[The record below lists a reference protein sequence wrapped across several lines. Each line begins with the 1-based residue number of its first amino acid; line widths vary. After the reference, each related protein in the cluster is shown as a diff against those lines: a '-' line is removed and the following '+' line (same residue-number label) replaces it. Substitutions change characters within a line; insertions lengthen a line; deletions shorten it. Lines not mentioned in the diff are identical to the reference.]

1 MRTFHGVAQIEAAV
15 GDHLGTS
22 GWHHIDQARIDA
34 FAAVSGDHQWIHVD
48 PARAAAT
55 EFGCTIAHGYLTLA
69 LTTAF
74 ANEVYRIEGVARLMN
89 YGLNRVRFTAP
100 VPVDSDVRGS
110 IELRAVQRTGSA
122 VRVMLDVAVE
132 RRGSARPVCVGEMV
146 LFVDEN

>member
-15 GDHLGTS
+15 GEHLGTS
-22 GWHHIDQARIDA
+22 GWHHIDQGRIDA

-122 VRVMLDVAVE
+122 VRVTLDVAVE